1 MNFEKVEI
9 SLYVEQNSTRDTED
23 GKLWVWNSEAPVLSL
38 SLLEPYVP
46 ASLLGKYPGKT
57 PKT

>member
-9 SLYVEQNSTRDTED
+9 PVYVEQNSTRDTSR

-46 ASLLGKYPGKT
+46 ASLLGNEKQ
-57 PKT
+57 